1 MPIKETGD
9 HNNEKESLIS
19 KDKSSSNKGSDT
31 KFLYRFF
38 QTKSSGETKAQE
50 HDQKMMEG
58 SKKVKDKSLWS
69 LDEAKYS
76 GSHQAFFEHK
86 NVKNMVRSKSD
97 SLNIKTK
104 SEINQIKKEEEGN
117 TKAIKKF
124 SSFDEAKYSGSH
136 PAFFDAIKINEK
148 SRSIRE
154 IPKEKSHIDR
164 IGKGDNRKEKSV
176 EELIDKKRKIEA
188 FDEAMNAG
196 IPYGIAA
203 ASNELNAKWNWNFRI
218 KRPEKK

>member
-1 MPIKETGD
+1 MPMNETG
-9 HNNEKESLIS
+9 NNNDEKESFNS

-31 KFLYRFF
+31 KFLYKFS
-38 QTKSSGETKAQE
+38 QPKSSGETKAQE
-50 HDQKMMEG
+50 HEQKMMEE
-58 SKKVKDKSLWS
+58 SKKVKDKSSWS

-86 NVKNMVRSKSD
+86 NARNMVRSKSD
-97 SLNIKTK
+97 PLNIRTK
-104 SEINQIKKEEEGN
+104 SEINQTKKEEGN
-117 TKAIKKF
+117 AKVIRKL

-136 PAFFDAIKINEK
+136 PAFFDAMKINKK

-154 IPKEKSHIDR
+154 MPKEKSHIDNMV
-164 IGKGDNRKEKSV
+164 KEDNRKYKSV
-176 EELIDKKRKIEA
+176 EELIDQKRKVDS

-203 ASNELNAKWNWNFRI
+203 ASNELNAKWKWNFRI

>member
-104 SEINQIKKEEEGN
+104 SEINQIKKEEGN

-136 PAFFDAIKINEK
+136 PAFFDAIKINKK

-154 IPKEKSHIDR
+154 MPKEKSHIDNMV
-164 IGKGDNRKEKSV
+164 KEDNRKEKNI
-176 EELIDKKRKIEA
+176 EELINQKRRIA
-188 FDEAMNAG
+188 SFDEAMNAD

-203 ASNELNAKWNWNFRI
+203 ASNELKANWNWSVRI